1 MLPSE
6 KQNGEFAL
14 HLIRIVSRRL
24 KLIDEEVTA
33 IGTALAQGRLSSR
46 EALTQVEA
54 YAPGCV
60 DAVHLSLYEGAAPEH
75 LHGTSIATR
84 ERTA

>member
-6 KQNGEFAL
+6 KQNSEFAL
-14 HLIRIVSRRL
+14 NLIRIVSRRL

-60 DAVHLSLYEGAAPEH
+60 DAIHLSLYEGGAPEQ
-75 LHGTSIATR
+75 LHDTSVATIK
-84 ERTA
+84 RTA